1 MINVS
6 KERFHFDDEEEEV
19 VIQTPKKKA
28 EKKPTPKEMGI
39 EPSKEPKKKIQTKY
53 IVLGI
58 VAVLVLAFGIYL
70 YSALKDEGPVY
81 GDRCEGL
88 VTVQKSVLDDTMNEA
103 KSKYSSIA
111 SIDIETACKQFKVD
125 IVFNN
130 GTSAKTAEEV
140 SKEVVKILDSKGGQS
155 AYEGSSYSELLNKH
169 NGVKQYEVNFYLTG
183 GNDTDYP
190 IYGTKQAGKDDIGFT
205 LSSVKDQETT
215 NKAKATEQ

>member
-1 MINVS
+1 MS
-6 KERFHFDDEEEEV
+6 KERFHFDDEEEV

-28 EKKPTPKEMGI
+28 EKKPTPNEMGI

-88 VTVQKSVLDDTMNEA
+88 VTVQKTVLDDTVNEA

-111 SIDIETACKQFKVD
+111 SMNIETACKQFKVD
-125 IVFNN
+125 I
-130 GTSAKTAEEV
+130 
-140 SKEVVKILDSKGGQS
+140 
-155 AYEGSSYSELLNKH
+155 
-169 NGVKQYEVNFYLTG
+169 
-183 GNDTDYP
+183 
-190 IYGTKQAGKDDIGFT
+190 
-205 LSSVKDQETT
+205 
-215 NKAKATEQ
+215 

>member
-6 KERFHFDDEEEEV
+6 KERFHFDDEEEV

-39 EPSKEPKKKIQTKY
+39 EPSNKSKKRIKTRY

>member
-6 KERFHFDDEEEEV
+6 KERFHFDDEEEV

-39 EPSKEPKKKIQTKY
+39 EPSKKPKKKIQTKY

-169 NGVKQYEVNFYLTG
+169 NGVKQYEVNLYLTG

>member
-1 MINVS
+1 MS
-6 KERFHFDDEEEEV
+6 KERFNFDDEEEV
-19 VIQTPKKKA
+19 VIQKHKKKA
-28 EKKPTPKEMGI
+28 EKKTTHKEMGI
-39 EPSKEPKKKIQTKY
+39 ETSKEPKKKIQTKY

-88 VTVQKSVLDDTMNEA
+88 VTVQKSVLDGTMNEA

-169 NGVKQYEVNFYLTG
+169 NGVKQYEVTFYLTG

>member
-6 KERFHFDDEEEEV
+6 KERFHFDDEEEV

-28 EKKPTPKEMGI
+28 EKKPTPKEMGMK
-39 EPSKEPKKKIQTKY
+39 PSNKSKKRIKTRY

>member
-6 KERFHFDDEEEEV
+6 KERFHFDDEEEV

-28 EKKPTPKEMGI
+28 EKKPTSKEMGMK
-39 EPSKEPKKKIQTKY
+39 PSNKSKKRIKTRY

>member
-1 MINVS
+1 MS
-6 KERFHFDDEEEEV
+6 KERFHFDDEEEV

-28 EKKPTPKEMGI
+28 EKKPTPKEMGMK
-39 EPSKEPKKKIQTKY
+39 PSNKSKKRIKTRY

>member
-1 MINVS
+1 MS
-6 KERFHFDDEEEEV
+6 KERFHFDD
-19 VIQTPKKKA
+19 
-28 EKKPTPKEMGI
+28 EMGI

-130 GTSAKTAEEV
+130 GTSAKTAQEV

-155 AYEGSSYSELLNKH
+155 AYEGSNYSELLNKH
-169 NGVKQYEVNFYLTG
+169 NGVKQYEVNLYLTG

>member
-1 MINVS
+1 MS
-6 KERFHFDDEEEEV
+6 KERFHFDDEEEV

-39 EPSKEPKKKIQTKY
+39 KPSNKSKKKIKTRY

>member
-1 MINVS
+1 MS
-6 KERFHFDDEEEEV
+6 KERFHFDDEEEA

-28 EKKPTPKEMGI
+28 EKKPTPKEMDI
-39 EPSKEPKKKIQTKY
+39 KSSKESKKKIQTKY
-53 IVLGI
+53 VVLGI
-58 VAVLVLAFGIYL
+58 VAVLLLAFGIYL
-70 YSALKDEGPVY
+70 YSALRDEGPVY

-111 SIDIETACKQFKVD
+111 SIDIETACKQLKVD
-125 IVFNN
+125 ITFNN
-130 GTSAKTAEEV
+130 GTSVKTAEEV
-140 SKEVVKILDSKGGQS
+140 SKEVVKILDSKGGQA

-169 NGVKQYEVNFYLTG
+169 NGVKQYEVNLYLTG

-215 NKAKATEQ
+215 NKVKATEQ

>member
-1 MINVS
+1 MS
-6 KERFHFDDEEEEV
+6 KERFHFDDEEEA

-39 EPSKEPKKKIQTKY
+39 KSSKESKKKIQTKY
-53 IVLGI
+53 VVLGI
-58 VAVLVLAFGIYL
+58 VAVLLLAFGIYL
-70 YSALKDEGPVY
+70 YSALRDEGPVY

-103 KSKYSSIA
+103 KFKYSSIA
-111 SIDIETACKQFKVD
+111 SIDIETACKQLKVD
-125 IVFNN
+125 ITFNN
-130 GTSAKTAEEV
+130 GTSVKTAEEV
-140 SKEVVKILDSKGGQS
+140 SKEVVKILDSKGGQA

-169 NGVKQYEVNFYLTG
+169 NGVKQYEVNLYLTG

-215 NKAKATEQ
+215 NKVKATEQ

>member
-6 KERFHFDDEEEEV
+6 KERFHFDDEEEV

-28 EKKPTPKEMGI
+28 KKKPTPKEMGI

-70 YSALKDEGPVY
+70 YRALKDEGPVY

>member
-1 MINVS
+1 M
-6 KERFHFDDEEEEV
+6 
-19 VIQTPKKKA
+19 
-28 EKKPTPKEMGI
+28 
-39 EPSKEPKKKIQTKY
+39 
-53 IVLGI
+53 LGI

>member
-6 KERFHFDDEEEEV
+6 KERFHFDDEEDV
-19 VIQTPKKKA
+19 AIQTPKKKA
-28 EKKPTPKEMGI
+28 EKKPTPKEMGMT
-39 EPSKEPKKKIQTKY
+39 PSKKSKKKIKTRY
-53 IVLGI
+53 IVFGI

-70 YSALKDEGPVY
+70 YSALKDEGAIY

-130 GTSAKTAEEV
+130 GTSAKTAEAV
-140 SKEVVKILDSKGGQS
+140 SKDVVKILDSKGGQS
-155 AYEGSSYSELLNKH
+155 AYEGSNYSELLNKH

>member
-1 MINVS
+1 MS
-6 KERFHFDDEEEEV
+6 KERFHFDDEEEV

-28 EKKPTPKEMGI
+28 EKKPTPKEMGMK
-39 EPSKEPKKKIQTKY
+39 PSNNSKKKIKTRY

>member
-1 MINVS
+1 MS
-6 KERFHFDDEEEEV
+6 KERFHFDDEEEV

-28 EKKPTPKEMGI
+28 KKKPTPKEMGI

>member
-1 MINVS
+1 MS
-6 KERFHFDDEEEEV
+6 KERFHFDDEEEV

-39 EPSKEPKKKIQTKY
+39 EPSKKPKKKIQTKY

>member
-6 KERFHFDDEEEEV
+6 KERFHFDDEEEV

-28 EKKPTPKEMGI
+28 KKKPTPKEMGI

>member
-1 MINVS
+1 MS
-6 KERFHFDDEEEEV
+6 KERFHFDDEEDV

-28 EKKPTPKEMGI
+28 EKKPTPKEMGMK
-39 EPSKEPKKKIQTKY
+39 SSNNSKKKIKTRY

-58 VAVLVLAFGIYL
+58 VAVLVLALGIYL

>member
-6 KERFHFDDEEEEV
+6 KERFHFDDEEDV

-28 EKKPTPKEMGI
+28 EKKPTPKEMGMK
-39 EPSKEPKKKIQTKY
+39 PSNKSKKRIKTRY

>member
-6 KERFHFDDEEEEV
+6 KERFHFDDEEEV

-88 VTVQKSVLDDTMNEA
+88 VAVQKSVLDDTMNEA

>member
-1 MINVS
+1 MS
-6 KERFHFDDEEEEV
+6 KERFHFDDEEDV

-28 EKKPTPKEMGI
+28 EKKPTPKEMGMK
-39 EPSKEPKKKIQTKY
+39 PSNKSKKRIKTRY

>member
-1 MINVS
+1 MS
-6 KERFHFDDEEEEV
+6 KERFHFDDEEEV
-19 VIQTPKKKA
+19 VTQTPKKKA

>member
-1 MINVS
+1 MS
-6 KERFHFDDEEEEV
+6 KERFHFDDEEEA

-39 EPSKEPKKKIQTKY
+39 KSSKESKKKIQTKY
-53 IVLGI
+53 VVLGI
-58 VAVLVLAFGIYL
+58 VAVLLLAFGIYL
-70 YSALKDEGPVY
+70 YSALRDEGPVY

-111 SIDIETACKQFKVD
+111 SIDIETACKQLKVD
-125 IVFNN
+125 ITFNN
-130 GTSAKTAEEV
+130 GTSVKTAEEV
-140 SKEVVKILDSKGGQS
+140 SKEVVKILDSKGGQA

-169 NGVKQYEVNFYLTG
+169 NGVKQYEVNLYLTG

-215 NKAKATEQ
+215 NKVKATEQ

>member
-6 KERFHFDDEEEEV
+6 KERFHFDDEEDV

-28 EKKPTPKEMGI
+28 EKKPTPKEMGMK
-39 EPSKEPKKKIQTKY
+39 PSNKSKKKIKTRY

>member
-6 KERFHFDDEEEEV
+6 KERFHFDDEEDV

-28 EKKPTPKEMGI
+28 EKKPTPKEMGMK
-39 EPSKEPKKKIQTKY
+39 SSNNSKKKIKTRY

-58 VAVLVLAFGIYL
+58 VAVLVLALGIYL
-70 YSALKDEGPVY
+70 YSALKDEGAIY

-183 GNDTDYP
+183 GNDKDYP

>member
-6 KERFHFDDEEEEV
+6 KERFHFDDEEDV

-39 EPSKEPKKKIQTKY
+39 KPSNKSKKKIKTRY